1 MNTRNSGN
9 RSRRTN
15 SDSSS
20 NLEEIYQLGTG
31 IMMPRMMKIMMM
43 TSRNMKVILR
53 TKITMMGIMTT

>member
-43 TSRNMKVILR
+43 TSRNMKIILR

>member
-1 MNTRNSGN
+1 MNIRNSGN

-43 TSRNMKVILR
+43 TSRNMKIILR
-53 TKITMMGIMTT
+53 TKITIMGIMTT

>member
-20 NLEEIYQLGTG
+20 NFEEIYQLGTG

-43 TSRNMKVILR
+43 TSRNMKIILR